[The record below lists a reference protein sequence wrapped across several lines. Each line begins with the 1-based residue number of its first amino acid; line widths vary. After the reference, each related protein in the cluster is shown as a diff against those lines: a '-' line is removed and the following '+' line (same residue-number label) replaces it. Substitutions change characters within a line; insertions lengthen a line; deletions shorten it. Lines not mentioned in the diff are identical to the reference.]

1 MTHPGPLHAIAAVL
15 AAALATTS
23 CTGYLV
29 GYGIDVATP
38 RSLAPVQPDS
48 IPITPGDKIIL
59 VFRRGARVS
68 GRFLGMGQL
77 ADSAYLT
84 AFDESR
90 ERLAAQSVWIPRL
103 AESVSVELLTNEAL
117 VAEFRDVR
125 HDTVVVVPLDDP
137 TDRTIRAADI
147 RTIRGED
154 GGVVDGHTLDS
165 LVSERAIPAHT
176 SVLLRSANEVASYEF
191 NSIDRVLKRR
201 TTGRWV
207 GVVTEAA
214 LEVVVL
220 VVALSSMGNIAF

>member
-1 MTHPGPLHAIAAVL
+1 MAHPRPLHAIAAVL
-15 AAALATTS
+15 AAALATTG
-23 CTGYLV
+23 CVGYLV
-29 GYGIDVATP
+29 GYGIDSATP

-48 IPITPGDKIIL
+48 IPVTPGDKIIL
-59 VFRRGARVS
+59 VFRRGPRVS

-103 AESVSVELLTNEAL
+103 AESVSVELLI
-117 VAEFRDVR
+117 RDVR